1 MTQSHKEEHNTSRV
15 GWLRAAVLGANDGV
29 VSVSSVVVGV
39 AAASGVTSGTVLL
52 AGVAALVAGATSMAA
67 GEYVS
72 VQSQADTEKAD
83 LAREAQELRDQPEL
97 ELQELADIYVARGLT
112 PELALQVARQL
123 SARDALGTHA
133 REELGITEELRA
145 RPFQAALASA
155 VAFVAGGVVPVI
167 AATLL
172 PQARVGLGVTV
183 VTLLALTVLGALAAH
198 AGGAPKA
205 VGALRVTLWGAAA
218 MALSALV
225 GSLFGVKA

>member
-83 LAREAQELRDQPEL
+83 LTREAQELRDQPEL

-112 PELALQVARQL
+112 PELALQVAQQL

-155 VAFVAGGVVPVI
+155 VAFVAGGVLPVI

>member
-112 PELALQVARQL
+112 PELALQVAQQL

-155 VAFVAGGVVPVI
+155 VAFVAGGVLPVI